1 MKPTSI
7 DHSQFESL
15 YATQQR
21 FFKHIIARYFEG
33 PQQQDVLQDFAI
45 HLFGLLHLK
54 KDADAHLFESKAWL
68 RKVLVHFCISQL
80 RKEKAQKNNVWTK
93 TMTQHIIVADE
104 MILGKEQALKELY
117 QEALGCVSKKEA
129 LVLKMKYEYK
139 CSAKEIE
146 RRLGLPH
153 VDVLLGRIKAKI
165 KNKMGRIEL
174 EWW

>member
-21 FFKHIIARYFEG
+21 FFKYIIARYFEG

-45 HLFGLLHLK
+45 HLFVLLHRK
-54 KDADAHLFESKAWL
+54 KDADVHLFESKAWL

-80 RKEKAQKNNVWTK
+80 RREKAQKNNVWTK
-93 TMTQHIIVADE
+93 TITQHIIVADE